1 MQRVDGARA
10 AEKDDDALLADVA
23 YAEATREMVMN
34 PDDVEDNIDE
44 AYGSSVGVDV
54 SPLLRRVLQCMEEDT
69 SPGSEMQTKA
79 LE

>member
-10 AEKDDDALLADVA
+10 AQKDDQALLADVA
-23 YAEATREMVMN
+23 YAEVTKEKVMN

-44 AYGSSVGVDV
+44 AYSDSVGVDV

-69 SPGSEMQTKA
+69 LPGSEMQTKA